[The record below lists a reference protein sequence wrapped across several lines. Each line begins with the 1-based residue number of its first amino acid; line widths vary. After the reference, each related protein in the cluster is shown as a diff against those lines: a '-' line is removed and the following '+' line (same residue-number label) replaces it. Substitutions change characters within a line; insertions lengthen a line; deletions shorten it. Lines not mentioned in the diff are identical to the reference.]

1 MSQRHLSFV
10 ALLAAGALLSG
21 CSGGVSSP
29 SDGASHSPDSN
40 QTFTF
45 SGTLGPVES
54 IHVEFPKPLLDAMGA
69 DADNLLVTAVDLK
82 AHKLDSAKYCAVDVT
97 RTFAKGAVETLSA
110 PKKVDYQ
117 SMSLVGGRAPPA
129 GRAATKPASV
139 LMRSRRIQ
147 VHP

>member
-117 SMSLVGGRAPPA
+117 SISLLALWASSHEA
-129 GRAATKPASV
+129 GPRLDALA
-139 LMRSRRIQ
+139 Q
-147 VHP
+147 D